1 MQAVQQHMHVGSHFT
16 HRAPARCAQM
26 PRAEAA
32 YRWVF
37 GLAPAP
43 PGLPYE
49 LSCAAVPD
57 EGALDADA
65 LAARLAREAASLAAF
80 RAGVGARIRT
90 MAQAQRWL
98 FTEHGAYAPRAKP
111 REAVDPALLKSY

>member
-1 MQAVQQHMHVGSHFT
+1 
-16 HRAPARCAQM
+16 M

-49 LSCAAVPD
+49 LRCAAVPD
-57 EGALDADA
+57 DGALDADA
-65 LAARLAREAASLAAF
+65 LAARLAREAASLASF
-80 RAGVGARIRT
+80 RAGVGARIST

-98 FTEHGAYAPRAKP
+98 FTEHGAYAPRSKP
-111 REAVDPALLKSY
+111 REPVDPALLKTY